1 MEPMKDIDTKYVLVC
16 GPTGTGKTTFINSL
30 AKKYDNVSLNDV
42 KDGIKSSTNKVSE
55 YHIKGLGMTFIDTV
69 SINTTFRDEDSNI
82 WATSLLKYLMVES
95 KHTIKKLSS
104 IMYFHYITNP
114 KIGTMFANITN
125 LSKILGGDLNQ
136 FNVVV
141 VLCYAGVLPND
152 SLKEKLEHFKT
163 HLRSLDGLLSQH
175 AIIIFRNYL

>member
-16 GPTGTGKTTFINSL
+16 GPTGTGKSTFINSL
-30 AKKYDNVSLNDV
+30 AKKYDNVPLIDIKN
-42 KDGIKSSTNKVSE
+42 GIQSFTSKTSE
-55 YHIKGLGMTFIDTV
+55 YHINGLGMTFIDTV
-69 SINTTFRDEDSNI
+69 STNTTLRDEDSNM

-125 LSKILGGDLNQ
+125 LSTIL
-136 FNVVV
+136 
-141 VLCYAGVLPND
+141 
-152 SLKEKLEHFKT
+152 
-163 HLRSLDGLLSQH
+163 
-175 AIIIFRNYL
+175 